1 MLLAVV
7 AVEEVGHSTAR
18 ERRRGGAC
26 RGRSTGGGEGGSD
39 HGVGE
44 GVDGE
49 LGNVAV

>member
-1 MLLAVV
+1 VLLAVV

-18 ERRRGGAC
+18 ERRGGAC

-49 LGNVAV
+49 LGNVPL